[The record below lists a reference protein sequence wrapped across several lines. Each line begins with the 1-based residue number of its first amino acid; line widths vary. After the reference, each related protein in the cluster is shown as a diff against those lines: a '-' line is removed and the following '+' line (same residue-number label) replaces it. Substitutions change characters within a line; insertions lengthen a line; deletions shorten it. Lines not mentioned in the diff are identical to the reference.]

1 VSLGNR
7 AGAPK
12 PPDAERLEAL
22 WSGEFGDAYTARNAA
37 AGEERR
43 HFWRATLD
51 EFPAAR
57 VLEVGCNLGANL
69 RWIASGE
76 AAGTICGVD
85 VNLQALDRLRRAAPR
100 ARPVAATALGLPFAD
115 RAFDLVFTVGVLI
128 HQPPAALAGVMAEI
142 VRCSRRFVL
151 CGEYYAAEPTEIPYR
166 GQTGALFKRDF
177 GGLYRELFPRLALRK
192 HGLLSRAEGWDDV
205 TFWIFEKI
213 DP

>member
-1 VSLGNR
+1 GDRLGRRRHLRAPRRGAPRGPGVGGRGGEHVSLHRADAARGQAVSARGGLPGAPVSLGNR

-22 WSGEFGDAYTARNAA
+22 WSGDFGDAYTARNAA

-43 HFWRATLD
+43 RFWRATLD

-85 VNLQALDRLRRAAPR
+85 VNLQALERLRRAAPR

-115 RAFDLVFTVGVLI
+115 RAF
-128 HQPPAALAGVMAEI
+128 
-142 VRCSRRFVL
+142 
-151 CGEYYAAEPTEIPYR
+151 
-166 GQTGALFKRDF
+166 
-177 GGLYRELFPRLALRK
+177 
-192 HGLLSRAEGWDDV
+192 
-205 TFWIFEKI
+205 
-213 DP
+213 